1 MSYVYEKNCRL
12 DPSKLHKLWSVP
24 SIKQYFGK
32 CVPYMCRLGIYT
44 QNLYIGFVFCQQ
56 ETETMVYF
64 KKYVKCSSLTFIVSV
79 AFKKYEGWLQ
89 MRQSFLRVLLPYR
102 CVT

>member
-44 QNLYIGFVFCQQ
+44 QKSKKCVLSFCFVN
-56 ETETMVYF
+56 
-64 KKYVKCSSLTFIVSV
+64 KKRKQWCISRNMLSV
-79 AFKKYEGWLQ
+79 APLLLSIQ
-89 MRQSFLRVLLPYR
+89 RV
-102 CVT
+102 